1 MAEPNLIAQAF
12 VSDGTFFLDTGWDL
26 LGGAQI
32 KGMTYDAM
40 SGDGSGFA
48 DTLKC
53 CE

>member
-1 MAEPNLIAQAF
+1 MAEPNLIAQSLSVTARSF
-12 VSDGTFFLDTGWDL
+12 WTLDREM

-40 SGDGSGFA
+40 SGDGSVFA

-53 CE
+53 C